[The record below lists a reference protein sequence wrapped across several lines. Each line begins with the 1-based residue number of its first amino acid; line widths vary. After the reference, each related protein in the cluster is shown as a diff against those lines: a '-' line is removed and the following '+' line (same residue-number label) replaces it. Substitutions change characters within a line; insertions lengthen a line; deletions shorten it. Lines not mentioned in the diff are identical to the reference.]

1 MINPDVKGDDPLA
14 GKVLPDEGGI
24 VPIGLAPTDT
34 QVAPP
39 LHGDPPPPVGR
50 PLPEPL
56 DGTDVPGTSPVSPP
70 PTDDVDDPDD
80 QVLRVDPATGLLID
94 PLLATGAEVKVTGEV
109 VSEGIFSV
117 DGSVLEV
124 NGERVLVMD
133 YGDAAALE
141 AEAAGI
147 SPSGSSVATHGRA
160 SMILWA
166 APPHFFRTETAIVLY
181 VGESPTVIEALT
193 SVLGPQFAGR

>member
-1 MINPDVKGDDPLA
+1 
-14 GKVLPDEGGI
+14 
-24 VPIGLAPTDT
+24 
-34 QVAPP
+34 
-39 LHGDPPPPVGR
+39 
-50 PLPEPL
+50 
-56 DGTDVPGTSPVSPP
+56 
-70 PTDDVDDPDD
+70 
-80 QVLRVDPATGLLID
+80 
-94 PLLATGAEVKVTGEV
+94 
-109 VSEGIFSV
+109 
-117 DGSVLEV
+117 
-124 NGERVLVMD
+124 MD

-193 SVLGPQFAGR
+193 SVLARAVNRSRLINSLAPCSGSRQRWRQAISRRVIVPASRERAILGTGNHMNMSESSQSLYLVH